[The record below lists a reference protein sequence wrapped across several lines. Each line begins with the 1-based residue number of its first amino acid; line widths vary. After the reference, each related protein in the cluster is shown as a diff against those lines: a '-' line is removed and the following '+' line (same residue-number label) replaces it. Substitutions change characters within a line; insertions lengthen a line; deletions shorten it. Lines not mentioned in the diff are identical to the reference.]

1 MKRARYSLREIDSN
15 SVDIVNCIKDAVT
28 ADVDR
33 VYDCVMEIYTL
44 CKKTVTDKDSKI
56 RSLFELK
63 GEYEKKIKNLE
74 DELHAFS
81 GRQNSK
87 KVDSLLK
94 KSLVERNNIQER
106 LDESEQCNIKGEI
119 LLEKSKE
126 QISALVEENL
136 KLKSQI
142 EESNKNTTWM
152 NVRIIQ
158 EKESELKL
166 IRHKM
171 EDEVNALKEKL
182 IEKEDD
188 IRAIN
193 EKFQLKEK
201 EMEVM
206 SVRLNKNEMN
216 KNTEKET
223 FNLKRALDHV
233 THSFQKDRNAL
244 TELIRKKDQSNLEGK
259 SALKNLYDENEKLKH
274 KIEKLESEKQLS
286 SKSHMQLQNKE
297 TKLLQLQENI
307 KCLKEVNELLN
318 QELQRSKELFEVEK
332 QSSTDSYMK
341 LMENDITISKLN
353 QDVSNTRLEMM
364 RLSEKFKRIT
374 GFKEESVDILQKE
387 IENLKTDLETTSKK
401 LQKKKDQLKDVEK
414 KSSERRMKVKKLE
427 KEISRQRMVFKEVL
441 ERKRQKQYNKL
452 TAKSLQVLMDGY
464 NGLSEKFTQKS
475 ISKGEVGKTSYNN
488 KEESVKGKQIEEV
501 CLDDDKPMTTMYTN
515 KGKITTTDRKDGDL
529 VEQIEEILLGIS
541 TDVKQNEMQTSFIV
555 SEVLRD
561 VLDQVIDTSVDKQQ

>member
-1 MKRARYSLREIDSN
+1 MSVIMKRALYSLREMDSN

-56 RSLFELK
+56 MSLFELK

-136 KLKSQI
+136 KLKLQI

-182 IEKEDD
+182 IE
-188 IRAIN
+188 N
-193 EKFQLKEK
+193 N
-201 EMEVM
+201 
-206 SVRLNKNEMN
+206 S
-216 KNTEKET
+216 ET
-223 FNLKRALDHV
+223 
-233 THSFQKDRNAL
+233 
-244 TELIRKKDQSNLEGK
+244 
-259 SALKNLYDENEKLKH
+259 
-274 KIEKLESEKQLS
+274 
-286 SKSHMQLQNKE
+286 
-297 TKLLQLQENI
+297 
-307 KCLKEVNELLN
+307 
-318 QELQRSKELFEVEK
+318 
-332 QSSTDSYMK
+332 
-341 LMENDITISKLN
+341 
-353 QDVSNTRLEMM
+353 
-364 RLSEKFKRIT
+364 
-374 GFKEESVDILQKE
+374 
-387 IENLKTDLETTSKK
+387 
-401 LQKKKDQLKDVEK
+401 
-414 KSSERRMKVKKLE
+414 
-427 KEISRQRMVFKEVL
+427 
-441 ERKRQKQYNKL
+441 
-452 TAKSLQVLMDGY
+452 
-464 NGLSEKFTQKS
+464 
-475 ISKGEVGKTSYNN
+475 
-488 KEESVKGKQIEEV
+488 
-501 CLDDDKPMTTMYTN
+501 
-515 KGKITTTDRKDGDL
+515 
-529 VEQIEEILLGIS
+529 
-541 TDVKQNEMQTSFIV
+541 
-555 SEVLRD
+555 
-561 VLDQVIDTSVDKQQ
+561 